1 MQPYLLPGLE
11 MGPKTIGNLLALM
24 PSNLIDVPTH
34 PGRFFSMEMSGE
46 EFTPREVIAHL
57 ADWEPIFRDER
68 IRIASTQPGATVV
81 VYDEAERA
89 ERLNYAA
96 TDWKEELEKWA
107 SEREKTI
114 ELLSSIPREAWQNVV
129 IHPER
134 GEMTLSNLANMLLG
148 HDMYHVSQLVEA
160 LKAGS

>member
-34 PGRFFSMEMSGE
+34 PGR
-46 EFTPREVIAHL
+46 FTPREVIAHL

-81 VYDEAERA
+81 VYDETERA